1 MAEDL
6 RTFLA
11 LLKKENELITIS
23 RKVDPCKNLAAL
35 AWQGENKLGKATF
48 FSRLSGFPDWQAVS
62 YAEASRKRLSIAI
75 GTEPK
80 NFIPTF
86 RELLKKGPTPK
97 TLQTTGPVKEIVRTG
112 KEIDLS
118 ELPVHVMSNMDAG
131 PYIGSGMM
139 VVKDPETGVQNV
151 TLHRNQ
157 VKGRDRLGI
166 LMHPGRHTDLIYKKY
181 ETAGNPMPVAI
192 VIGHHALYYLS
203 STWTFPF
210 GVDEFEMTGTFLG
223 EPVPVVKC
231 ETQDLEVP
239 ANAEIIIEGYIPPFE
254 REEEGP
260 FAEHTGYA
268 RAGSGKN
275 PFIIVT
281 AISRRK
287 DAIYYALQG
296 GKPIASSQILDAL
309 PQEVVIFDRIKDVG
323 GFVDLKDVV
332 CLPCAGGSHII
343 VVQFTPKIQG
353 EPKDVL
359 MAALST
365 PYIHQ
370 KIAIA
375 VDDDVDPHDE
385 KELFWSLS
393 TRVNPES
400 DVFII
405 PGTHGHHLDASLP
418 LLTRP
423 GEYPQIRR
431 GSVMGIDATKP
442 PTSLP
447 EERDFFTRSH
457 PMGSGEFDIDDFIS

>member
-6 RTFLA
+6 RSFLKLIDKA
-11 LLKKENELITIS
+11 GQLITID
-23 RKVDPCKNLAAL
+23 KEVDPRKNLAGL
-35 AWQGENKLGKATF
+35 AWQGENHLGKATYF
-48 FSRLSGFPDWQAVS
+48 NKLTGFPGWQAVS
-62 YAEASRKRLSIAI
+62 YAEASRKRLALAI
-75 GTEPK
+75 GTDPK
-80 NFIPTF
+80 NFIPVF
-86 RELLKKGPTPK
+86 REILKKGPTPK
-97 TLQTTGPVKEIVRTG
+97 KLQKTGPVKDIIQTG
-112 KEIDLS
+112 SEIDLNQI
-118 ELPVHVMSNMDAG
+118 PIHIMSNLDAG
-131 PYIGSGMM
+131 PYMGSGML
-139 VVKDPETGVQNV
+139 VVKDPETGIQNV

-157 VKGRDRLGI
+157 LKGKNKLGI
-166 LMHPGRHTDLIYKKY
+166 LMHPGRHTDLIYQKY
-181 ETAGNPMPVAI
+181 QAKNQPMPVAI
-192 VIGHHALYYLS
+192 VVGHHALYYLA

-210 GVDEFEMTGTFLG
+210 GVDEFEMAGTFLG

-231 ETQDLEVP
+231 ETQNLEVP
-239 ANAEIIIEGYIPPFE
+239 ANAEIVIEGYIPPFE

-281 AISRRK
+281 AITRRK

-309 PQEVVIFDRIKDVG
+309 PQEVVIFERIKDVG
-323 GFVDLKDVV
+323 GFVDLKDIV

-375 VDDDVDPHDE
+375 VDDDVDPHNE

-393 TRVNPES
+393 TRVNPET

-418 LLTRP
+418 LLTKP

-442 PTSLP
+442 PTNLP
-447 EERDFFTRSH
+447 DARDFFTRSH
-457 PMGSGEFDIDDFIS
+457 PMGSDTFDIKDFIK

>member
-6 RTFLA
+6 RSFLE
-11 LLKKENELITIS
+11 LLKKEGEMITID
-23 RKVDPCKNLAAL
+23 REVDPRENLAGL

-48 FSRLSGFPDWQAVS
+48 FKNLKGYPDWQAVS
-62 YAEASRKRLSIAI
+62 YAEASRRRLSLSI

-86 RELLKKGPTPK
+86 QELLKKGPTPK
-97 TLQTTGPVKEIVRTG
+97 EIQKTGPVKDLVFTG
-112 KEIDLS
+112 NAIDLD
-118 ELPVHVMSNMDAG
+118 ELPIHVMSNLDTA

-139 VVKDPETGVQNV
+139 VAKDPETGKQNV

-157 VKGRDRLGI
+157 LKGKNKLGI

-181 ETAGNPMPVAI
+181 EARKEPMPVAI

-223 EPVPVVKC
+223 EPVPAVKC

-268 RAGSGKN
+268 RAGSGQN

-281 AISRRK
+281 AITRRK

-309 PQEVVIFDRIKDVG
+309 PQEIVIFDRIKDVG
-323 GFVDLKDVV
+323 GFVDLKDIV

-385 KELFWSLS
+385 KELFLSLS
-393 TRVNPES
+393 TRVNPET
-400 DVFII
+400 DIFII

-418 LLTRP
+418 LLTKL

-442 PTSLP
+442 PTTLP
-447 EERDFFTRSH
+447 DERDFFTRSH
-457 PMGSGEFDIDDFIS
+457 PKGSDRFDIKDFMP